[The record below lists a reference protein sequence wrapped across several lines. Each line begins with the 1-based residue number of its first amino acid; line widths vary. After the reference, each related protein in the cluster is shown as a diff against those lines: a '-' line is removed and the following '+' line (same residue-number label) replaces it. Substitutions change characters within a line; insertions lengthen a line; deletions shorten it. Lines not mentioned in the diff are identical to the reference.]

1 MKKSRI
7 KNWKVSVVTRAFRE
21 VEATSLVEAGDK
33 VAKWAD
39 ENPYELWNWFSQKGH
54 TISGESIEEVSEIE
68 NEEKPKKVD

>member
-21 VEATSLVEAGDK
+21 VEAESLVEAGDK

-39 ENPYELWNWFSQKGH
+39 ENPYELWNWFSQAGH
-54 TISGESIEEVSEIE
+54 TISGESIEEVN
-68 NEEKPKKVD
+68 NEKAES

>member
-21 VEATSLVEAGDK
+21 VEAESLVEAGDK

-39 ENPYELWNWFSQKGH
+39 ENPYELWNWFSQTGH
-54 TISGESIEEVSEIE
+54 TVSGESIEEFE
-68 NEEKPKKVD
+68 NEKIEDAEV